1 MGTKLKPDQAN
12 TIVIRSLSTTKGI
25 LRFEGTD
32 KAAYWRRFAML
43 LTLSVVIATM
53 GLLRNSGAV
62 VIAAMLVA
70 PLMTPILGVAA
81 AMVMGWLKRA
91 VALALTVCLAAC
103 ACVLMAWFMVY
114 VADVPRGILIPDQV
128 LARTDPGTEDLI
140 VALAAG
146 VAGAYVQIKKSELS
160 LLPGAAIGVSLVP
173 PLSAAGIL
181 LYFGEPA
188 EAYEAG
194 LLFATNLGAI
204 ILSACAVYLVY
215 AARSVV
221 FSKGKRKLNFTAS
234 VFVAL
239 AFLVVVVLQLGKS
252 TYNRYLE
259 TRTEAQVAEAIREW
273 ADPISVEIIRIDV
286 NAQRKQTEVWLIVD
300 LPVEAQFKVSSIA
313 ALLPERLRETS
324 LVDVLQEELG
334 PGYLAIIRY
343 QTRIGAQ
350 VILGTD
356 NVQQAPDVT
365 DVTEDE

>member
-1 MGTKLKPDQAN
+1 MSSRK
-12 TIVIRSLSTTKGI
+12 LSTTRSI
-25 LRFEGTD
+25 LRFEGPE

-53 GLLRNSGAV
+53 GMLRNSGAV

-81 AMVMGWLKRA
+81 AMVMGWLGRA
-91 VALALTVCLAAC
+91 LKLALIVCGSAVL
-103 ACVLMAWFMVY
+103 CVLLAWCLVY

-146 VAGAYVQIKKSELS
+146 VAGAYVQINRSEAS

-173 PLSAAGIL
+173 PLSASGVL
-181 LYFGEPA
+181 LYFGEPT

-204 ILSACAVYLVY
+204 ILSACAVYIVY

-221 FSKGKRKLNFTAS
+221 FSKGRRKLNFTAS
-234 VFVAL
+234 VVLTL
-239 AFLVVVVLQLGKS
+239 AFLTFVVLQLGKS

-259 TRTEAQVAEAIREW
+259 TRTEARLAQTIREW
-273 ADPISVEIIRIDV
+273 ADPVSVEVIRVDV
-286 NAQRKQTEVWLIVD
+286 NAQRKHADIWLIVD
-300 LPVEAQFKVSSIA
+300 LPIEAAYKVSSIVG
-313 ALLPERLRETS
+313 LLPESLRETP
-324 LVDVLQEELG
+324 LVDVLEQELG
-334 PGYLAIIRY
+334 PGYLVVVRF
-343 QTRIGAQ
+343 QNRVGAQ
-350 VILGTD
+350 IILGTEA
-356 NVQQAPDVT
+356 VQQAPDVQEI
-365 DVTEDE
+365 TEEN

>member
-1 MGTKLKPDQAN
+1 MS
-12 TIVIRSLSTTKGI
+12 VRSFSTTRDI
-25 LRFEGTD
+25 LRFEGKD

-53 GLLRNSGAV
+53 GMLRNSGAV

-91 VALALTVCLAAC
+91 LTLALIVCFAAVL
-103 ACVLMAWFMVY
+103 CVLMAWFMVY
-114 VADVPRGILIPDQV
+114 AADVPRGVLIPDQV

-146 VAGAYVQIKKSELS
+146 VAGAYVQVNRSELS

-173 PLSAAGIL
+173 PLSASGIL

-204 ILSACAVYLVY
+204 ILSACAVYIVY
-215 AARSVV
+215 AARSVA
-221 FSKGKRKLNFTAS
+221 FGKGRRKLNFTAS
-234 VFVAL
+234 VFVTL
-239 AFLVVVVLQLGKS
+239 AFLAVVVIQLGKS

-259 TRTEAQVAEAIREW
+259 TRTEAEVAQAIRDW
-273 ADPISVEIIRIDV
+273 ADPVSVEIIRIDV
-286 NAQRKQTEVWLIVD
+286 NAKRKQAEVWLIVD
-300 LPVEAQFKVSSIA
+300 LPAEAQFKVSSVA
-313 ALLPERLRETS
+313 GLLPEQLRENP
-324 LVDVLQEELG
+324 LVDVLQSELG

-350 VILGTD
+350 IILGTE
-356 NVQQAPDVT
+356 NVQQAPDVEEI
-365 DVTEDE
+365 TEDN

>member
-1 MGTKLKPDQAN
+1 MSMLN
-12 TIVIRSLSTTKGI
+12 YSTTRDI
-25 LRFEGTD
+25 LRFEGKD

-53 GLLRNSGAV
+53 GMLRDSGAV

-70 PLMTPILGVAA
+70 PLMSPILGVAA

-91 VALALTVCLAAC
+91 LSLALTVCAA
-103 ACVLMAWFMVY
+103 AFLCVFLAWFLVY
-114 VADVPRGILIPDQV
+114 IADVPRGILIPDQV

-146 VAGAYVQIKKSELS
+146 VAAAYVQINRSEAS

-173 PLSAAGIL
+173 PLSASGVL

-188 EAYEAG
+188 DAYEAG

-204 ILSACAVYLVY
+204 ILSACSVYIVY

-234 VFVAL
+234 VFVTL
-239 AFLVVVVLQLGKS
+239 AFLAAVVLQLGKS

-259 TRTEAQVAEAIREW
+259 TRTESRVAQTIRDW
-273 ADPISVEIIRIDV
+273 ADPVSVEIIRVDV
-286 NAQRKQTEVWLIVD
+286 NPKRKHADIWLIVD
-300 LPVEAQFKVSSIA
+300 LPIEAAFKVSSIA
-313 ALLPERLRETS
+313 GLLPESLREQP
-324 LVDVLQEELG
+324 LVNVLQDELG
-334 PGYLAIIRY
+334 PGYLVVVRF
-343 QTRIGAQ
+343 QNRIGAQ
-350 VILGTD
+350 VILGTE
-356 NVQQAPDVT
+356 NVQQAPGV
-365 DVTEDE
+365 EDISEEN

>member
-1 MGTKLKPDQAN
+1 MSTRKF
-12 TIVIRSLSTTKGI
+12 STTRSI
-25 LRFEGTD
+25 LRFEGMD

-53 GLLRNSGAV
+53 GMLRNSGAV

-81 AMVMGWLKRA
+81 AMVMGWLGRA
-91 VALALTVCLAAC
+91 FNLALIVCGAAVLSVLLAW
-103 ACVLMAWFMVY
+103 LLVY
-114 VADVPRGILIPDQV
+114 IADVPRGILIPDQV

-146 VAGAYVQIKKSELS
+146 VAGAYVQINRSEAS

-173 PLSAAGIL
+173 PLSASGVL

-204 ILSACAVYLVY
+204 ILSACAVYIVY
-215 AARSVV
+215 AARSVI
-221 FSKGKRKLNFTAS
+221 FSKGRRKLNFTAS
-234 VFVAL
+234 VVVTLSFLAL
-239 AFLVVVVLQLGKS
+239 VVLQLGKS

-259 TRTEAQVAEAIREW
+259 TRTEAQVAQTIREW
-273 ADPISVEIIRIDV
+273 ADPVSVEIIRIDV
-286 NAQRKQTEVWLIVD
+286 NAKRKHADIWLIVD
-300 LPVEAQFKVSSIA
+300 LPVESAYEVSSIA
-313 ALLPERLRETS
+313 GLLPDSLRETP
-324 LVDVLQEELG
+324 LVDVLRDQLG
-334 PGYLAIIRY
+334 AGYLVVVRF

-350 VILGTD
+350 IILGTD
-356 NVQQAPDVT
+356 AVQQAPDV
-365 DVTEDE
+365 EDLSEEK